1 MPSVKLTLSVN
12 PSGYTNSYWT
22 GPPNGLVV
30 DGASAYTKPG
40 SGNSRAFTYDTNASA
55 MIPANAVITGV
66 RMDVAGYVSIV
77 SGGETVRAGPGAF
90 GGTAAYDAWTAA
102 DIWHVFGGPGNTLG
116 ATSVADLAI
125 MSVRVVQGTNSA
137 VTHYIDGADAYVYW
151 EYPASVNSLI
161 LMPFC

>member
-22 GPPNGLVV
+22 GPSNGLVV
-30 DGASAYTKPG
+30 DGASAYVKPG
-40 SGNSRAFTYDTNASA
+40 SGSSRTFTYDTNASA

-66 RMDVAGYVSIV
+66 RMDVAGYVSIA
-77 SGGETVRAGPGAF
+77 SGTEMVRAGPGVS

-102 DIWHVFGGPGNTLG
+102 NIWHVFGGPGNTLG

-125 MSVRVVQGTNSA
+125 MSVRVIQGTNSA
-137 VTHYIDGADAYVYW
+137 VTHYIDGADAYADW
-151 EYPASVNSLI
+151 EYPPSVNPFI